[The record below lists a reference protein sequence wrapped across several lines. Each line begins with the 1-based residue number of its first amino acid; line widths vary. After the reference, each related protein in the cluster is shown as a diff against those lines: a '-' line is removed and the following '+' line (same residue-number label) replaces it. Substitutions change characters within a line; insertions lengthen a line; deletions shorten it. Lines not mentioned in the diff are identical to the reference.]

1 MTSGIRALYWETIE
15 SASESVPVSANDR
28 LKRYGGIDVP
38 KRWFYLVIR
47 MTPFKLAALRG
58 SRA

>member
-15 SASESVPVSANDR
+15 SASESVPVSANE
-28 LKRYGGIDVP
+28 RYGGIDVP